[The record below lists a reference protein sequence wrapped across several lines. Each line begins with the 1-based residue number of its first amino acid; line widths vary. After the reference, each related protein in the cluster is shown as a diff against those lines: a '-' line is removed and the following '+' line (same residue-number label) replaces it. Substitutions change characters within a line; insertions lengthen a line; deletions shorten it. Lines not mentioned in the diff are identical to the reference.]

1 MVFLHI
7 KVSLVLLRTRAAR
20 LRHPRR
26 QREHQPYG
34 RRVTCRLQAQ
44 SGTWRRT
51 PRSTAAPLGRVPV
64 NGRFL

>member
-1 MVFLHI
+1 
-7 KVSLVLLRTRAAR
+7 LRTRAAR

-44 SGTWRRT
+44 SGPDAARRDPP
-51 PRSTAAPLGRVPV
+51 PRHSDESPSTVDSWPTLS
-64 NGRFL
+64 

>member
-1 MVFLHI
+1 
-7 KVSLVLLRTRAAR
+7 LRTRAAR